1 LGSLLLA
8 LLAGM
13 SLAQFDGGRRGFG
26 GGRNWGG
33 EFLAGD
39 EPIQPLPPDRAG
51 VPNWE
56 LDPNFKTDAF
66 TFVRLRFTNGNRRG
80 FSGGFAGG
88 FGRGFRGGTGTAT
101 S

>member
-13 SLAQFDGGRRGFG
+13 ALAQFDGGRRGFG
-26 GGRNWGG
+26 GGRNRYG
-33 EFLAGD
+33 EFLSGD

-56 LDPNFKTDAF
+56 LDPNFKHDAF
-66 TFVRLRFTNGNRRG
+66 TFVRLRFTNGQRQRFGGGGGGGGGRRFG
-80 FSGGFAGG
+80 SG
-88 FGRGFRGGTGTAT
+88 TTT
-101 S
+101 SW